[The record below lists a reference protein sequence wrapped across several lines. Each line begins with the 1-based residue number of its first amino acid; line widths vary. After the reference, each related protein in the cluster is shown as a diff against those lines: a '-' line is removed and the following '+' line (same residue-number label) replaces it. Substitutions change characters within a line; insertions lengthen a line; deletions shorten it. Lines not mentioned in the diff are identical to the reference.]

1 MTKNTIMMQ
10 SWFIMTPVKYVIA
23 EVMVSEIIVSFRQKL
38 RDNTVQSSQCFQ
50 TSLLHQLTAV
60 HHFDWQLRGGLW
72 RADES
77 KKPISAS
84 EATAA
89 VLCSP
94 AHLPPPPPALLPASH
109 CRLQALLTLLPAANK
124 TWTSSYRGTVLFKGP
139 RMLCLCLRIVN
150 RRREESATYT
160 CDRSNRCILKCHKS
174 V

>member
-1 MTKNTIMMQ
+1 MWLQK
-10 SWFIMTPVKYVIA
+10 SWFQRSLSLSDKN
-23 EVMVSEIIVSFRQKL
+23 SETTLCNRAGPFKP
-38 RDNTVQSSQCFQ
+38 
-50 TSLLHQLTAV
+50 LLHQLKAV

-109 CRLQALLTLLPAANK
+109 CHLQALLTLLPAANK
-124 TWTSSYRGTVLFKGP
+124 TWTSSYRGTVLFTGP